1 MYLKNSNLIFL
12 LQSIQ
17 NSRDHI
23 NVKFVRT
30 RKKMSELAR
39 KRNFLN
45 YQKITKNFVAISS
58 RPETVKLD
66 RAFAIGFTILE
77 KSKYVMYSSYYKIL
91 KPHFGNI
98 ELIAT
103 DTGNT
108 LVFSFFDSQV
118 FEVLENA
125 NYQILLYRFLHLCC
139 SK

>member
-1 MYLKNSNLIFL
+1 M
-12 LQSIQ
+12 QSIQ
-17 NSRDHI
+17 NNRDHI
-23 NVKFVRT
+23 NVTFART

-45 YQKITKNFVAISS
+45 YKKITEDFVAVSS

-77 KSKYVMYSSYYKIL
+77 KSKYIMYNAYYNIL

-103 DTGNT
+103 DTGIT
-108 LVFSFFDSQV
+108 L
-118 FEVLENA
+118 L
-125 NYQILLYRFLHLCC
+125 
-139 SK
+139 